1 MPNKNERRDTPSD
14 FFTQLRDL
22 NARIAQSVTRF
33 RAALEKH
40 PVSPL
45 LYLTVGAVAVGYFT
59 LSSMIPNR
67 AAAFDLPNIAV
78 SAESAVSPE
87 VEAVQKAYVAGLP
100 SGKPV
105 LNNAVALASLEDAAV
120 PIADVGSVKVFSRQG
135 QPAAD
140 TDPVVDPATD
150 TVYAL
155 KVEGEIVGYSETDA
169 ALYKLLDDV
178 AQPWISHNTIRYD
191 FVEDVEVEETELPAG
206 AQCDLDAITAK
217 LTSLR
222 TEKAVYTVQA
232 GDTFNGIAM
241 NKLHMNPDELAAL
254 NPTVD
259 VNVLYVGDEL
269 VYQQAVPF
277 LSVLCLTNETYQAVD
292 KSPVEYIG
300 TPDLYEGTTKLKTQG
315 TDGLSLVSAQVT
327 YCNGVEQ
334 ERTIIA
340 SEVLKEATPTEMYS
354 GTTPRPL
361 TASNGYYIWPV
372 YGRIT
377 SWFGWRNLW
386 GYSDFH
392 TGLDI
397 ACPYG
402 TYIKAAD
409 GGTVIYAG
417 WSGSYGILVG
427 IRHDNGSETYYA
439 HCSTTLVS
447 VGQKVYQGQAIAC
460 VGLTGNTSG
469 AHCHFEVRINGTRVN
484 PLNYLS

>member
-1 MPNKNERRDTPSD
+1 MPTEKERRDNPSH
-14 FFTQLRDL
+14 FCTQLRGIHEQ
-22 NARIAQSVTRF
+22 IAQSISRLH
-33 RAALEKH
+33 AALEKH

-59 LSSMIPNR
+59 LSSMIPSH
-67 AAAFDLPNIAV
+67 AAV
-78 SAESAVSPE
+78 SADPAISPE
-87 VEAVQKAYVAGLP
+87 VVAVQEAYIDALP

-105 LNNAVALASLEDAAV
+105 VESDAAV
-120 PIADVGSVKVFSRQG
+120 ILEDVPAPIPEASGLQVFAMQDEPEAYAAAAEPVADQ
-135 QPAAD
+135 
-140 TDPVVDPATD
+140 
-150 TVYAL
+150 VYAL
-155 KVEGEIVGYSETDA
+155 KVEDEVVGYSETEE

-178 AQPWISHNTIRYD
+178 AQPWISPNTIRYD
-191 FVEDVEVEETELPAG
+191 FVEKVEVVEAELPEG

-217 LTSLR
+217 LSSLR

-232 GDTFNGIAM
+232 GDTFNGIAL
-241 NKLHMNPDELAAL
+241 NKLNMNPDELAAL
-254 NPTVD
+254 NPDVD

-269 VYQQAVPF
+269 TYQQPVPF

-300 TPDLYEGTTKLKTQG
+300 TPNLYVGTTQLKTQG
-315 TDGLSLVSAQVT
+315 EDGLSLVSAQVT
-327 YCNGVEQ
+327 YCNGIEQ
-334 ERTIIA
+334 ERTIVA
-340 SEVLKEATPTEMYS
+340 TEVLKEATTTEMYS
-354 GTTPRPL
+354 GTTPRPK

-372 YGRIT
+372 SGRIT
-377 SWFGWRNLW
+377 SRFGWRNLW
-386 GYSDFH
+386 GYRDFH

-402 TYIKAAD
+402 TNIKAAD

-417 WSGSYGILVG
+417 WQGSYGKLVG

-439 HCSTTLVS
+439 HCSAILVS
-447 VGQKVYQGQAIAC
+447 VGQKVYQGQTIAR

-484 PLNYLS
+484 PLNYLG